1 MGCIPGEEITVD
13 QIAPLKDPIS
23 VIISGYRL
31 SLRLNEAEKIIVE
44 SYELGGGQFK
54 DWYNQADLEKKKSKE
69 FQAWMQFYF
78 NKERCEPIKDK
89 QDRNFWID
97 KKWLI

>member
-1 MGCIPGEEITVD
+1 MT
-13 QIAPLKDPIS
+13 
-23 VIISGYRL
+23 
-31 SLRLNEAEKIIVE
+31 EKIIVE